1 MKKQEGIFL
10 ILLCVALIIGVSFVS
25 ATETQM
31 GVYQKGECISLI
43 QLCGDCTYNNIT
55 SIQYPN
61 ETKIILDA
69 EMTKRGT
76 EYNYTYCFPDLNGRF
91 NINGVGDLGGSDT
104 VWAYT
109 LTLTPNGEEATTPKL
124 LFHYGGI
131 FILFIFFI
139 GSIVGMVSVEDPKG
153 AFALYW
159 VSHLLFVAI
168 TFMLWDGA
176 LNLLTS
182 APFVIGFFKI
192 LFWISIISILPMMI
206 LSVAWMIY
214 VMATCKDIQNLIDR
228 GSTSEEAW
236 DRIGRRKK

>member
-1 MKKQEGIFL
+1 MKRGILVFIVCLLL
-10 ILLCVALIIGVSFVS
+10 ILPMIT

-31 GVYQKGECISLI
+31 GVYAKGDCVELI

-61 ETKIILDA
+61 TTKVILDV

-76 EYNYTYCFPDLNGRF
+76 EYNYTYCFPELNGEYL
-91 NINGVGDLGGSDT
+91 INGFGDLGGEDT

-109 LTLTPNGEEATTPKL
+109 LTLTPNGEEPTTPKL

-131 FILFIFFI
+131 FILFIFLI
-139 GSIVGMVSVEDPKG
+139 GSVIGMIKEEDPKG
-153 AFALYW
+153 TFALYW

-182 APFVIGFFKI
+182 APFIIGFFRI
-192 LFWISIISILPMMI
+192 LFWISIISILPMLIM
-206 LSVAWMIY
+206 SVVWMIY
-214 VMATCKDIQNLIDR
+214 ILATCKDVQDLIDR

-236 DRIGRRKK
+236 DRLGRRK